1 MQCVTDIRKCN
12 GREHWRVCIHRQHLL
27 QPCWQTIF
35 MKGSTSM
42 VQNGSEWLIF
52 PITLQNKICTGSFA
66 NDEAEPWTLDYNFSA
81 IVTC

>member
-1 MQCVTDIRKCN
+1 MSPTSGNAMVENTGEFVFTDSTCYN
-12 GREHWRVCIHRQHLL
+12 LAA
-27 QPCWQTIF
+27 QTIF
-35 MKGSTSM
+35 MMGSTSM

-52 PITLQNKICTGSFA
+52 PITLHNKICTGSFA